1 MSVAYIPLSVCNGSH
16 GAGDVFGLGP
26 NSAGYAP
33 NVRCRA
39 RSERVALACDARLR
53 RCLAQTTLTE
63 PNSENSDVSPVQ
75 HESNDGSDKRR
86 REFPPESFLY
96 GFDLMLRVRMRTNR

>member
-1 MSVAYIPLSVCNGSH
+1 M
-16 GAGDVFGLGP
+16 
-26 NSAGYAP
+26 
-33 NVRCRA
+33 
-39 RSERVALACDARLR
+39 R

-63 PNSENSDVSPVQ
+63 PNSENSDVSPGQ

>member
-1 MSVAYIPLSVCNGSH
+1 M
-16 GAGDVFGLGP
+16 
-26 NSAGYAP
+26 
-33 NVRCRA
+33 R
-39 RSERVALACDARLR
+39 RS
-53 RCLAQTTLTE
+53 LAQTALTE
-63 PNSENSDVSPVQ
+63 LSSENSAISSVR